1 MSQAFNV
8 AVLGATGLVGQTMI
22 ELLEQR
28 KFPVAEL
35 FPLASSRSAG
45 STITFKGEDIEVLD
59 AESFDWTQVQFA
71 WPALQAQIYR
81 LPIPTDRCTH

>member
-45 STITFKGEDIEVLD
+45 APLRLRARTSKY
-59 AESFDWTQVQFA
+59 WM
-71 WPALQAQIYR
+71 PKALTGHRSSLRFSRRVAVCLR
-81 LPIPTDRCTH
+81 NMRP